1 MNDERLG
8 ADLSTWMKEA
18 ELSPP
23 DAVQS
28 AREVAG
34 GLPQTR
40 QLGRWRWLPAFIG
53 TRTDVKPMAQQT
65 TAYQLTT
72 MLATNGQAPTVSGR
86 TRSMFSPA
94 KAITAT
100 ALAVAVGSVLL
111 IAQPF
116 DQGGSPVPSAVGD
129 GAIAPPVEVTG
140 SIAFDGCR
148 RSFEGE
154 PGAETTLAGSKDEY
168 TCLGAVAMS
177 DSRLGGSVT
186 ALLDNVW
193 FEGNGLDASETLMSG
208 CAASTECET
217 PWLETRHITSTIENA
232 DGLWRERPRV
242 ELAWEGSSQP
252 DRQAIMLDGEGAY
265 EGLIAVLETTSIS
278 ETSDSLSVFGFI
290 LDARQLEP
298 PPRIETAG

>member
-100 ALAVAVGSVLL
+100 ALAVAVGLL
-111 IAQPF
+111 HIPH
-116 DQGGSPVPSAVGD
+116 
-129 GAIAPPVEVTG
+129 APPRVSLRAHVHDVVNLE
-140 SIAFDGCR
+140 
-148 RSFEGE
+148 
-154 PGAETTLAGSKDEY
+154 AER
-168 TCLGAVAMS
+168 AV
-177 DSRLGGSVT
+177 
-186 ALLDNVW
+186 
-193 FEGNGLDASETLMSG
+193 
-208 CAASTECET
+208 
-217 PWLETRHITSTIENA
+217 IE
-232 DGLWRERPRV
+232 R
-242 ELAWEGSSQP
+242 
-252 DRQAIMLDGEGAY
+252 
-265 EGLIAVLETTSIS
+265 
-278 ETSDSLSVFGFI
+278 
-290 LDARQLEP
+290 
-298 PPRIETAG
+298 